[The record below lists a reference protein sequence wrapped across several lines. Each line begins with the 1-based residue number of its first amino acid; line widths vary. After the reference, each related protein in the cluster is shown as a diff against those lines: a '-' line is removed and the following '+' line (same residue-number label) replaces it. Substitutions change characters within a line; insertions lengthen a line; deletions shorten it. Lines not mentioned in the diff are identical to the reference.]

1 MKHKS
6 VTNIDEISSIINKC
20 DVCYIAM
27 VDEGNLPYVLPF
39 NFGFSDDTVYIHS
52 AREGKKIDILRKNP
66 SVCISFSTDYQLRY
80 QSENVACSWSMKYRS
95 VLCYGKIEFIDD
107 PDKKAEAMNIIMQK
121 YARREFTFSGPSLKE
136 VQPYK
141 IRVKRFEGR
150 VYGY

>member
-6 VTNIDEISSIINKC
+6 ITNMDEIRSIINKC
-20 DVCYIAM
+20 DVCYVAM

-39 NFGFSDDTVYIHS
+39 NFGFRDDTVYIHS

-66 SVCISFSTDYQLRY
+66 GVCISFSTDYQLRY

-107 PDKKAEAMNIIMQK
+107 PVKKAETMNIIMQK
-121 YARREFTFSGPSLKE
+121 YAGREFTFSVPSLKE

-141 IRVKRFEGR
+141 IRVERFEGR